1 MSNFLKLFN
10 FEWNRFIKLYSILFG
25 LVFIVQM
32 IGLSYLIYNYKSMM
46 NLEVGQNHMSPEQF
60 IDMYGAFGLDHLGIS
75 ILFIAP
81 IGISVAALLFYV
93 PFIWYRDWFARNT
106 FIYRL
111 FMLPTSRMNLLF
123 AKLATII
130 VGVLSIV
137 AYQLILLVI
146 YKGIISWMV
155 PSAFRNDVGV
165 LEMVMESSYLSIV
178 LPGGVMEFLVAYG
191 LGMMFVIVIFTA
203 ILMER
208 SFRWLGAVAGAL
220 YIPAMAIIFY
230 APLIIIELF
239 YTSFPLYDNELFYA
253 FLVMWIIITIGSLLL
268 SRYLLNRKVTV

>member
-32 IGLSYLIYNYKSMM
+32 IGLSYLLYDYKSMM
-46 NLEVGQNHMSPEQF
+46 NFEIGKNHMSTEKF
-60 IDMYGAFGLDHLGIS
+60 VEIYGTFGLDHLGIS
-75 ILFIAP
+75 ILFLAP

-146 YKGIISWMV
+146 YKGIISWMI
-155 PSAFRNDVGV
+155 PTDFRNDVGV

-178 LPGGVMEFLVAYG
+178 LPGGVMEFFVAYG
-191 LGMMFVIVIFTA
+191 LGMTFVIVVFTA

-208 SFRWLGAVAGAL
+208 SFRWLGAVLGAF
-220 YIPAMAIIFY
+220 YIPAMVLIFY
-230 APLIIIELF
+230 APLIVIELF
-239 YTSFPLYDNELFYA
+239 YTSFPLYANELFYVY
-253 FLVMWIIITIGSLLL
+253 LVMWLIITIGSLLL

>member
-60 IDMYGAFGLDHLGIS
+60 IDMYGAFGLDHLCIS

-208 SFRWLGAVAGAL
+208 SFRWLGAVVGAL

-253 FLVMWIIITIGSLLL
+253 FLVMWIIITVGSLLL